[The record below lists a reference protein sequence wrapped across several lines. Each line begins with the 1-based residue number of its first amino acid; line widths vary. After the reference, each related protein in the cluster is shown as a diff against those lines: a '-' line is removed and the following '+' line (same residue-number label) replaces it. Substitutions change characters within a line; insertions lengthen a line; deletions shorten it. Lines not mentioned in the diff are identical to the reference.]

1 MSYRHDGRLI
11 SYNATAAIGVVQA
24 VDTNMQATVYGADL
38 TAASIST
45 TPNADKFL
53 FAFGTRGNFGVSA
66 ATELQKYT

>member
-1 MSYRHDGRLI
+1 MSLRYDGRLI
-11 SYNATAAIGVVQA
+11 SYDATAAIGVVQA
-24 VDTNMQATVYGADL
+24 VATTLQTTVYGADL

-53 FAFGTRGNFGVSA
+53 FAIGARGGSGVTA